1 MALHLALTLK
11 LIKTP
16 NKKPIPVAKFFCRI
30 SIKYERRESF
40 GFRSLIFFFLN
51 NFQNSVE
58 GLTGLINFENGQRNS
73 FYIEVL
79 EYQRNNDPID
89 PYNKIAKYRYPWP
102 DPSKKVELLRNFS
115 AGSEEADMNM
125 QSKVFKVMMRESSP
139 FCMKK

>member
-1 MALHLALTLK
+1 M
-11 LIKTP
+11 
-16 NKKPIPVAKFFCRI
+16 
-30 SIKYERRESF
+30 
-40 GFRSLIFFFLN
+40 
-51 NFQNSVE
+51 E
-58 GLTGLINFENGQRNS
+58 GLTGLITFENGQRSS

-79 EYQRNNDPID
+79 EYQRNNDPTD

-115 AGSEEADMNM
+115 AGSEETDMNM